1 MRLLIFNVKENERK
15 LRSGHAYIFTIH
27 VMDVMLST
35 RTPLCVYVFWLC
47 CVNVNAIL
55 HQ

>member
-1 MRLLIFNVKENERK
+1 MRLLIFNVKEKERK

-35 RTPLCVYVFWLC
+35 RTPLCVYMFWLC
-47 CVNVNAIL
+47 CVNINAIL